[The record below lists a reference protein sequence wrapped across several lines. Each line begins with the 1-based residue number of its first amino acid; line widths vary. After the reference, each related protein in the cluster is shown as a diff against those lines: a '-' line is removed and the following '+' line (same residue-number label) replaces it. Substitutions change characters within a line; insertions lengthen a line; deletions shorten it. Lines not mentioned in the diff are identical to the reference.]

1 MRITLCITHAVTQY
15 SLSTCAKPVDK
26 TQDAISAAL
35 TQMKSMSAMSCDTP
49 KISHK
54 FKWIRLGMIQSILVI
69 ALNNNAYAINNNDIE
84 KEKYKLYSHI
94 KLTNHRQYLCLEQLW
109 HLESKWNYRA
119 DNKRSSAYGIPQ
131 LLKLKTNDPY
141 KQIDAGLKYIA
152 HRYGTPCKALAFH
165 LKTGHY

>member
-1 MRITLCITHAVTQY
+1 MFITHAVTQY
-15 SLSTCAKPVDK
+15 SLSTCAKPVDR

-35 TQMKSMSAMSCDTP
+35 TQMKNISAMSSDTP
-49 KISHK
+49 KIPRNI
-54 FKWIRLGMIQSILVI
+54 KWIRWGVIQSISWLMFTT
-69 ALNNNAYAINNNDIE
+69 NAYANTNNEIE

-109 HLESKWNYRA
+109 YLESKWNYRA

-152 HRYGTPCKALAFH
+152 HRYNKPCKALAFH
-165 LKTGHY
+165 KKHGYY

>member
-1 MRITLCITHAVTQY
+1 MEKTQAVTFA
-15 SLSTCAKPVDK
+15 T
-26 TQDAISAAL
+26 L
-35 TQMKSMSAMSCDTP
+35 TQMKSMVVMSSDTP
-49 KISHK
+49 KIPRK
-54 FKWIRLGMIQSILVI
+54 FKWIWWGMLQSSLVI
-69 ALNNNAYAINNNDIE
+69 ASINNAYAINNNDIE

-109 HLESKWNYRA
+109 YLESKWNPRA

-152 HRYGTPCKALAFH
+152 HRYGTPCKALAYH
-165 LKTGHY
+165 LKIGHY

>member
-1 MRITLCITHAVTQY
+1 
-15 SLSTCAKPVDK
+15 VDK
-26 TQDAISAAL
+26 TQAATFATL
-35 TQMKSMSAMSCDTP
+35 TEMKSMSVMSSDTP
-49 KISHK
+49 KIPRK
-54 FKWIRLGMIQSILVI
+54 LKWIWWGMIQSILVI
-69 ALNNNAYAINNNDIE
+69 AFNNNAYAINNNDIE

-119 DNKRSSAYGIPQ
+119 DNKRSTAFGIPQ
-131 LLKLKTNDPY
+131 LLKLKTKDPY

-152 HRYGTPCKALAFH
+152 HRYGTPCKALAYH

>member
-1 MRITLCITHAVTQY
+1 
-15 SLSTCAKPVDK
+15 
-26 TQDAISAAL
+26 
-35 TQMKSMSAMSCDTP
+35 MSSDTP
-49 KISHK
+49 KTTPNS
-54 FKWIRLGMIQSILVI
+54 KWIRWCVIPSISWLM
-69 ALNNNAYAINNNDIE
+69 LSTNAYANTNNDIE

-109 HLESKWNYRA
+109 YLESKWNPRA

-131 LLKLKTNDPY
+131 LLKLKINNPY

-152 HRYGTPCKALAFH
+152 HRYGTPCKALAYH